1 MFCKGQITGQINKM
15 GSDDKGLG
23 RWCYVQLSR
32 KYNKHIWVI
41 ATYRVCKQG
50 NGGSETAYMQQV
62 RILSR
67 QENIKP
73 DPWTQWTKDL
83 LQFVKTIPKGD
94 EILVIG
100 DMNGDLEDQELS
112 TFLAEAEL
120 YDLVTAT
127 HTESTPPTYIRG
139 NKTIDHMF
147 GTMGILNAVERVG
160 MVEFQSRRR
169 RRF

>member
-1 MFCKGQITGQINKM
+1 
-15 GSDDKGLG
+15 
-23 RWCYVQLSR
+23 
-32 KYNKHIWVI
+32 
-41 ATYRVCKQG
+41 
-50 NGGSETAYMQQV
+50 MQQV

-67 QENIKP
+67 QKNIKP
-73 DPWTQWTKDL
+73 DPRTQWTKDL

-94 EILVIG
+94 EIIVVG

-127 HTESTPPTYIRG
+127 HTESPPPTYIRG

-147 GTMGILNAVERVG
+147 GTMGILNAVEKAG
-160 MVEFQSRRR
+160 MVEFKKYFQSDHRGIYLDLYACHI
-169 RRF
+169 FEGILHPLQQ